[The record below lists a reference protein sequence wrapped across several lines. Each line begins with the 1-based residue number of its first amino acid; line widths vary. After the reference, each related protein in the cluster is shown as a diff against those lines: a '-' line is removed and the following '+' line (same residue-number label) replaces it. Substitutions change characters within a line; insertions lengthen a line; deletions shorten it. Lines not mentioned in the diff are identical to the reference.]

1 MIFQRSVLANAVL
14 CALSAAAVGAHA
26 QQAPKT
32 LAPVVVTA
40 DPFGASES
48 GAILTPARVLSG
60 DELRDKLGGSLGD
73 TLSREPGVNASG
85 FSTGS
90 SRPIIRGLEGPRVKI
105 LQNGMNSGDLSA
117 ISNDHAVGTSLLTA
131 QQIEILRG
139 PATLLYGSG
148 AIGGAINIVNGRIP
162 TRLEPRPTGEA
173 ELRAGSVDNSGALA
187 FSADRSVGNIGLHVD
202 GSMLRAGDYRIP
214 GYSEAGDHHHGHG
227 YTGRLPFSGNREDN
241 LGVGASVI
249 QSWGHVG
256 ASLAQT
262 DKLYGILGEHEKAR
276 IDLAQTR
283 FDIDSLIRSPLP
295 GFDALRVKLG
305 HNNYRHTELE
315 DGTDPKVKFSNRSM
329 ESRWELSHLPLAG
342 WRGKLGLQ
350 TDNATVQA
358 RKAHDDHGNH
368 DEHGSTVPR
377 TRSSSVAAFI
387 VEEKDIGSVRLN
399 AGARIE
405 QVGRRP
411 VENTNRNFTLAST
424 SVGALWTYTPGYALG
439 LTGSLAQRAPTA
451 EELYSGGVHHPTET
465 YDVGAPSLRKETS
478 QNIDLSLQK
487 TEDRLRWRANLFQ
500 NKISNFVFGRI
511 GGCVDEDRVGV
522 NCADD
527 EALRERIF
535 SQADATLRGYEVDV
549 SYNLYETGWFGRAFA
564 DSSRGRLNNLGN
576 LPLQPVDRVGLTV
589 GYQDNAWRSSLSVLN
604 ASAQNRIASISEETA
619 TRGYTRVDASLS
631 WRQRY
636 GTTDL
641 TWFLLARNLLNE
653 EIRLSTSLLKDY
665 VPQPGRNLMI
675 GVRARF

>member
-1 MIFQRSVLANAVL
+1 MIFQRSALARAAL

-26 QQAPKT
+26 HQVPKT

-40 DPFGASES
+40 DPFGSSES
-48 GAILTPARVLSG
+48 GTILAPARVVSG
-60 DELRDKLGGSLGD
+60 DELRDKLGGSLGE
-73 TLSREPGVNASG
+73 TLIREPGVNASG

-90 SRPIIRGLEGPRVKI
+90 SRPVIRGLEGPRVKI
-105 LQNGMNSGDLSA
+105 LQDGMGSGDLSA
-117 ISNDHAVGTSLLTA
+117 ISNDHAVGSALLTA

-162 TRLEPRPTGEA
+162 IQLEPRPTGEA
-173 ELRAGSVDNSGALA
+173 ELRAGSADRSGALA

-202 GSMLRAGDYRIP
+202 GSLLRAGDYRIP
-214 GYSEAGDHHHGHG
+214 GNSAVDGSGG
-227 YTGRLPFSGNREDN
+227 TGRLPFSGSRDDN
-241 LGVGASVI
+241 LGVGASLI

-262 DKLYGILGEHEKAR
+262 DKLYGIHGRDENAK

-283 FDIDSLIRSPLP
+283 FDIDSLVRSPLP

-305 HNNYRHTELE
+305 RNNYRHTELE
-315 DGTDPKVKFSNRSM
+315 DGTEPHVRFSNRSL

-358 RKAHDDHGNH
+358 LNLEGEDP
-368 DEHGSTVPR
+368 TVPR
-377 TRSSSVAAFI
+377 TRSASTAAFV
-387 VEEKDIGSVRLN
+387 VEEKDFGSVRLN
-399 AGARIE
+399 AGARLE
-405 QVGRRP
+405 QVNRRP
-411 VENTNRNFTLAST
+411 IAETRRNFTLAST

-465 YDVGAPSLRKETS
+465 FDRGDSALRKETS
-478 QNIDLSLQK
+478 QNLDLSWQK

-511 GGCVDEDRVGV
+511 GNEVCEDGSTPSPGCAGGEDP
-522 NCADD
+522 
-527 EALRERIF
+527 LRTRNF

-549 SYNLYETGWFGRAFA
+549 SYNLYEVGWFGRAFA
-564 DSSRGRLNNLGN
+564 DSSRGKLNNLGN
-576 LPLQPVDRVGLTV
+576 LPLQPANRVGVTV
-589 GYQDNAWRSSLSVLN
+589 GYQDNTWRSSLSVLN
-604 ASAQNRIASISEETA
+604 ASAQNRIAGADVSDERV

-631 WRQRY
+631 WRQRH

-665 VPQPGRNLMI
+665 VPQAGRHLMV

>member
-1 MIFQRSVLANAVL
+1 MTFQKSALARAAL
-14 CALSAAAVGAHA
+14 CALSATAIGAHA
-26 QQAPKT
+26 HQVPKT

-40 DPFGASES
+40 DPFGSSES
-48 GAILTPARVLSG
+48 GTILAPARVVSG
-60 DELRDKLGGSLGD
+60 DELRDKLGGSLGE
-73 TLSREPGVNASG
+73 TLIREPGVNASG

-90 SRPIIRGLEGPRVKI
+90 SRPVIRGLEGPRVKI
-105 LQNGMNSGDLSA
+105 LQDGMGSGDLSA
-117 ISNDHAVGTSLLTA
+117 ISNDHAVGASLLTA

-162 TRLEPRPTGEA
+162 TLLEPRPTGEA
-173 ELRAGSVDNSGALA
+173 ELRAGSADRSGALA

-202 GSMLRAGDYRIP
+202 GSLLRAGDYRIP
-214 GYSEAGDHHHGHG
+214 GNSAISGNGD
-227 YTGRLPFSGNREDN
+227 TGRLSYSGNREDN
-241 LGVGASVI
+241 LGFGASLI

-256 ASLAQT
+256 ASLSQT
-262 DKLYGILGEHEKAR
+262 DKLYGIRGRDENAK
-276 IDLAQTR
+276 IDLGQTR
-283 FDIDSLIRSPLP
+283 FDVDSLIRSPLP

-315 DGTDPKVKFSNRSM
+315 DGTEPHVRFSNRSL
-329 ESRWELSHLPLAG
+329 ESRVELSHLPLAG

-358 RKAHDDHGNH
+358 LNLEGEDP
-368 DEHGSTVPR
+368 TVPR
-377 TRSSSVAAFI
+377 TRSSTVAAFV
-387 VEEKDIGSVRLN
+387 VEEKDFGDVRVN
-399 AGARIE
+399 AGARLE
-405 QVGRRP
+405 QVNRRP
-411 VENTNRNFTLAST
+411 TGDTNRNFTLAST
-424 SVGALWTYTPGYALG
+424 SVGALWTYTPGYAVG

-465 YDVGAPSLRKETS
+465 FDIGDPALRKETS
-478 QNIDLSLQK
+478 QNIDLSWQK

-500 NKISNFVFGRI
+500 NKVSNFIFGRI
-511 GGCVDEDRVGV
+511 GECEVQDCIDED
-522 NCADD
+522 
-527 EALRERIF
+527 LRQRTF
-535 SQADATLRGYEVDV
+535 SQSDATLRGYEVDL

-564 DSSRGRLNNLGN
+564 DSSRGKLDTLGN
-576 LPLQPVDRVGLTV
+576 LPLQPANRVGLSF
-589 GYQDNAWRSSLSVLN
+589 GYQDTTWRSSLSVLN
-604 ASAQNRIASISEETA
+604 ASAQNRIATVSDETA

-641 TWFLLARNLLNE
+641 TWFLIARNLLNE

-665 VPQPGRNLMI
+665 VPQTGRNLMV